1 MYSNQPHVRRLSTQS
16 AHSTQH
22 SPHTSPPN
30 TANGFPQR
38 NLIPVPCR
46 QLHPPKSP
54 LYRPAVLRAIDH
66 ISSSRPSTGS
76 SLLST
81 SPKSVTSADLFGDF
95 KREAEYDD
103 DFEDAIGDDVCEEE
117 EDAGNVTGPPER
129 QHWKVCRVAFSSLS
143 LSPSLPFIPRVGCGC
158 GGRYVL
164 ESRAPGWLVTGPC
177 PPLACWPSCVL
188 S

>member
-1 MYSNQPHVRRLSTQS
+1 MYHQPPVRRLSTQS
-16 AHSTQH
+16 AQSAHSTQY
-22 SPHTSPPN
+22 SPQTSPPN
-30 TANGFPQR
+30 TANGFPQH

-66 ISSSRPSTGS
+66 ISSSRPTTGS

-95 KREAEYDD
+95 KREAEYND

-117 EDAGNVTGPPER
+117 EDAGKVTGPPKR
-129 QHWKVCRVAFSSLS
+129 QHWKVCCAAFSLS
-143 LSPSLPFIPRVGCGC
+143 LSLGYGCGS
-158 GGRYVL
+158 GLLYMVGIRPHLV
-164 ESRAPGWLVTGPC
+164 GW
-177 PPLACWPSCVL
+177 
-188 S
+188 